1 MFRRTLVILLIG
13 GLLITLFGF
22 RPVSVLA
29 KKQST
34 SVEIIQSEVATLGVG
49 KNAKVKVKLR
59 DGSKLEGYVSET
71 TKESFTVVDSKT
83 GSSTTIPFSD
93 VSQVSKPR
101 IGLSTLTKVLIGAG
115 IAGGA
120 IIGWKILKPA
130 VCDGGAQTRG
140 PC

>member
-1 MFRRTLVILLIG
+1 MFRRTFVILLIG
-13 GLLITLFGF
+13 ALQITLVGL

-29 KKQST
+29 KDESA
-34 SVEIIQSEVATLGVG
+34 SVEMIRSDVAKLGVG

-71 TKESFTVVDSKT
+71 TKESFTVVHFKT
-83 GSSTTIPFSD
+83 GSSTTIPFPD
-93 VSQVSKPR
+93 VSQVSRPGK
-101 IGLSTLTKVLIGAG
+101 GLSTLTKVLIGAG